1 MTSRKDLLFTPT
13 AWYLWLVHTFVVW
26 GLVALGLFLAT
37 QWYGEQVTILIP
49 RIAQELVH
57 KGK

>member
-13 AWYLWLVHTFVVW
+13 AWYIFVVHTFVVW
-26 GLVALGLFLAT
+26 GLIALGMFFAT

-49 RIAQELVH
+49 RIATQEVH